1 MDTWSHT
8 RLVSSQHRPLRATQH
23 LETARLQPRTF
34 TVPGCL
40 LSAVWS
46 KQASAAQRSEA
57 ACPKPHCRRRC
68 QTAAQDAR
76 RTAGPTGP
84 GRMLPSIQGQPAQ
97 GPWGG
102 HGGRSQRGRGRRG
115 RYFSAPGERPQ
126 ATGPAAHTPP
136 FQERLRPA
144 CPSTSSSEAP
154 RGPDVSQGVLRRTP
168 WEEPDPGAAFR
179 HQQAPSGLP
188 RLGPPLPT
196 AVREAWSRGAPAAV
210 SLPAGRCDST
220 SMGDRGS
227 LDPLDQRRRQEAGSE
242 LGRVGTS
249 PTSGAGLMGGNWDRA
264 LSPVLDP
271 WPRELPPGGH
281 TKGAPRSSR
290 AQEGWSISSGP
301 RWGLNTQCNSQER
314 SGAPSPHQAPL
325 DPARTC

>member
-84 GRMLPSIQGQPAQ
+84 GRMLPSIQGRPAQ

-196 AVREAWSRGAPAAV
+196 AVREAWSRRAPAAV

-290 AQEGWSISSGP
+290 AQEGWRISSGP

-314 SGAPSPHQAPL
+314 SGAPSPHQAPP